1 MDTSTKYD
9 IITMGAGMAASIL
22 VINILRERP
31 GTRVAMIEQ
40 STEFPKKV
48 GESFSDVTAIF
59 FNRFKVDHIL
69 KRQQRKTGL
78 RFIFHDEATRKITD
92 ASDYSSPSILSLAN
106 GFQVNRSTFD
116 NDLLAYAQELGAD
129 VLRPAQVIDFNYS
142 AFNSQVTVKMGEEI
156 KTLHATWLI
165 DSSGRQGIVTKKW
178 NWRLPANQLMTAS
191 SWAHFENVKKIS
203 SIDGHK
209 SIHWDTWC
217 IGDRHYATTHF
228 MGEGYW
234 VWTIPL
240 SDNTVSIGIVYD
252 QRILKTNGKHPKDF
266 FFEFIKNHPS
276 LGELTSDAKGTG
288 FKHYPHLPYTSRK
301 YREPGLALIGDAAA
315 FVDPLFSPGM
325 EFNSQQSLWLAPL
338 ILDHLKT
345 GHYCERSWM
354 KYEKIFSQAF
364 EDRIL
369 LYEKRYALM
378 GDQELYGLMT
388 QLDFAG
394 YYTFVIHPSIV
405 FPKLLKYPARFN
417 PVIRPFYNWFRN
429 RMLFLYW
436 KRKELGITTKA
447 NYKKK
452 TFSFARVPS
461 RPYIYFYAHF
471 LSFLWLTRY
480 VRMELAYLFHTVAFF
495 FPRRIKNE
503 FT

>member
-1 MDTSTKYD
+1 MDNSEKYD

-22 VINILRERP
+22 VINILRQRP
-31 GTRVAMIEQ
+31 ETRVAMIET

-59 FNRFKVDHIL
+59 FNRFNVDHIL
-69 KRQQRKTGL
+69 KRQQRKAGL
-78 RFIFHDEATRKITD
+78 RFIFHDEATKKITD
-92 ASDYSSPSILSLAN
+92 ASDYSSPSILSEAN

-116 NDLLAYAQELGAD
+116 NDLLSYAQELGAE
-129 VLRPAQVIDFNYS
+129 VLRPAHVMDFNYS
-142 AFNSQVTVKMGEEI
+142 AFNSQVTVKIGEEI
-156 KTLHATWLI
+156 KTLRTTWLV

-178 NWRLPANQLMTAS
+178 NWRMPANQLMTAS

-203 SIDGHK
+203 SID
-209 SIHWDTWC
+209 
-217 IGDRHYATTHF
+217 DRHYATTHF

-252 QRILKTNGKHPKDF
+252 QRILKTNGMHPKDF
-266 FFEFIKNHPS
+266 FFQFIKNHPS
-276 LGELTSDAKGTG
+276 LSELTSEATGTG

-345 GHYCERSWM
+345 GHYCERSWL
-354 KYEKIFSQAF
+354 KYEKLFSQAF

-369 LYEKRYALM
+369 LYENRYALM

-388 QLDFAG
+388 QLNFAG
-394 YYTFVIHPSIV
+394 YYMFVIHPSV
-405 FPKLLKYPARFN
+405 LFPNLLKYPARFN
-417 PVIRPFYNWFRN
+417 PIIRPFYKKFRE
-429 RMLFLYW
+429 RMLYLYY
-436 KRKELGITTKA
+436 KRKELGITSKI
-447 NYKKK
+447 NYKRK
-452 TFSFARVPS
+452 TFSFA
-461 RPYIYFYAHF
+461 
-471 LSFLWLTRY
+471 
-480 VRMELAYLFHTVAFF
+480 RMELAYLFNSVVIT
-495 FPRRIKNE
+495 PRRIKNE
-503 FT
+503 AA